1 MYAHMS
7 TQTIKIENQIAALRF
22 KLEKTPVNTR
32 EYYALKG
39 LIHKLEAKVKQS
51 RWNDF
56 LAR

>member
-1 MYAHMS
+1 MS